1 MNCAE
6 SLVSSNGHFG
16 LLGEFIIERVQ
27 RIRVIGCAWEQMTVR
42 LETLSFIL
50 FLL

>member
-1 MNCAE
+1 MSEIHIIAKIP
-6 SLVSSNGHFG
+6 VG

-27 RIRVIGCAWEQMTVR
+27 RIHVIGCAWEQMTVR